1 MQVQLTMESVKD
13 DLAVVKVAL
22 SQDFEVQIGQITD
35 MIDSEKT
42 VVESDSSENAESAQI
57 VFAPE
62 NKLNMIDQA
71 LEFMLKNEENQLRK
85 QDFQVEF
92 PPVFREVSPKEN
104 QKIGDVDVSLYCM
117 QTAYRL

>member
-35 MIDSEKT
+35 KIDSEKT
-42 VVESDSSENAESAQI
+42 VVESDNSENAESTQV

-62 NKLNMIDQA
+62 NKLNMID
-71 LEFMLKNEENQLRK
+71 
-85 QDFQVEF
+85 
-92 PPVFREVSPKEN
+92 
-104 QKIGDVDVSLYCM
+104 
-117 QTAYRL
+117 